1 MKIVKVANVEDIL
14 YVGKDVKVI
23 KIEPDTVIRYIYH
36 NRDNIETKI
45 NIMELRNAYAKSI
58 NKSYSKNM
66 YNDNIS
72 ISISDA
78 KKICCV

>member
-1 MKIVKVANVEDIL
+1 MKTVKVANVEDIL
-14 YVGKDVKVI
+14 FVDEDVKII
-23 KIEPDTVIRYIYH
+23 KIEPDAIMRYIYN

-58 NKSYSKNM
+58 NKSYAKNI

-72 ISISDA
+72 ISIGDA